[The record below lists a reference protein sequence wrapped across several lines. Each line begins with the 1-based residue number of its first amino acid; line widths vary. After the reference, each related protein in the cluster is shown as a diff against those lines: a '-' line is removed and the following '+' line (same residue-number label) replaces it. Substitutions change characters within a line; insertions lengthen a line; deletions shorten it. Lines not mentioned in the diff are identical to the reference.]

1 MHVPFP
7 LSSREQ
13 ALHLAFLWA
22 LLRFRLISCV
32 LSFMPGRT
40 CLFVMCMCEGNG
52 VLNMCL
58 GLCCFHLRGAWSCP
72 LVFLGASIKY
82 V

>member
-40 CLFVMCMCEGNG
+40 YLFVMCMCEGNG
-52 VLNMCL
+52 VLYVSGALLFPSQRCL
-58 GLCCFHLRGAWSCP
+58 VMSTGLSRS
-72 LVFLGASIKY
+72 
-82 V
+82 